1 MGLSP
6 WLGCIL
12 PYRYDMV
19 IYESEV
25 QCKYQLTRPDTRS
38 YISKGLR
45 SCLYNVSVIKRDEV
59 RKVGVTE

>member
-45 SCLYNVSVIKRDEV
+45 SCLYNVSLIKSDKGSEF
-59 RKVGVTE
+59 GMTE